1 MPRPKRFTPQFAA
14 MIDEAARVCFGN
26 RPVVNHRTDFKMF
39 KKIPYGP
46 VQANYY
52 VPNMVPGFRKLV
64 PEFKSDLEER
74 REEKLVRLRARN
86 KGPPRKGEGNRA
98 KKRK

>member
-1 MPRPKRFTPQFAA
+1 MTRVKRFTPQFTA

-26 RPVVNHRTDFKMF
+26 RPVVNHRTDFKLL
-39 KKIPYGP
+39 KKIPYAP
-46 VQANYY
+46 VAVNYY
-52 VPNMVPGFRKLV
+52 VPDMVAGMRKLV

-74 REEKLVRLRARN
+74 REEKLIRLKSRN
-86 KGPPRKGEGNRA
+86 KGPPKKGQGSRA